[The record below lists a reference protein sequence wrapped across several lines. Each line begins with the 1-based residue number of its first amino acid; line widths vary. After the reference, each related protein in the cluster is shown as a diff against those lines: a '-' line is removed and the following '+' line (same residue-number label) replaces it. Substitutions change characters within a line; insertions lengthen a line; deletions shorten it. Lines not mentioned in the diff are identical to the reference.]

1 MPIAEKECAV
11 TYKVLLVGDRS
22 VGKTALLRSLSS
34 QKFKEKSLP
43 TVGPD
48 FINRIFEVDGALVR
62 LQIWD
67 SPGHERLR
75 SMTRQ
80 QYSGIHGLALVY
92 DVTDELSFESLG
104 YWIRSLNL
112 DTDHKKVNYKPTPVI
127 LIGNK
132 TDLISGKLVS
142 SSRAEQFAEKELLFG
157 LYETSAKTGDNVL
170 AAFHKLAYHITELQN
185 PMFCSLEVAYHITE
199 LQNPMFMT
207 SYHPFLIR
215 RTSKILS
222 KQTKTCDPPKRF
234 SKSTKK
240 TKEDKPKRS
249 NSPPHKS
256 KSIDTQNKLNN
267 KPATHQT
274 AQINQTNGSATT
286 KCDRPRAQRSCL
298 FFACFRPKKD
308 E

>member
-34 QKFKEKSLP
+34 QEFKEKSLP

-92 DVTDELSFESLG
+92 DVTDELSFESVG
-104 YWIRSLNL
+104 YWIRSLNV

-132 TDLISGKLVS
+132 TDLISGKIVS

-185 PMFCSLEVAYHITE
+185 PMF
-199 LQNPMFMT
+199 MT

-222 KQTKTCDPPKRF
+222 NQTQTCDPPKRF
-234 SKSTKK
+234 SKSKKK
-240 TKEDKPKRS
+240 TKENKPKRS
-249 NSPPHKS
+249 NSTPHKS
-256 KSIDTQNKLNN
+256 KPTDTQNKLNN

-286 KCDRPRAQRSCL
+286 KSDRPRAQRSCL
-298 FFACFRPKKD
+298 LFACFRPKK
-308 E
+308 EE